1 MENRNCLE
9 FDSLIFGFLLSFLYN
24 LPMHLSDS
32 DTQRLKDLVTVFLA
46 ENAKVNLSA
55 LRTEEQCFIGN
66 VLDSLSFI
74 DLLPSIVAADS
85 PAKPLRILDI
95 GTGGGFPLLPLAML
109 LPQHEFVG
117 LDAVLKKVDAVDRI
131 IKTLHIPNAKVVS
144 ARVEEFAHRDSMR
157 GTFDIVTFRA
167 VAPISTLLEYGIPLL
182 KTRGKCVLWKSMHI
196 ADELRLSLNATKE
209 LHASLTHTFPYTL
222 PGDWGE
228 RQLLVYEKN
237 AGTPSSYPRK
247 NGLPKNKPL

>member
-1 MENRNCLE
+1 MMRMSVMIQWWHRLPTRQACMMGVFVSIKIARMINKLLQNSKIKILNSETNSNFTLENRNCLE
-9 FDSLIFGFLLSFLYN
+9 FVSLIFGFLLSFLYN

-144 ARVEEFAHRDSMR
+144 ARVEEFAHRDNMR

-167 VAPISTLLEYGIPLL
+167 VAPYLHLYSVRYTITENTWEMRTLE
-182 KTRGKCVLWKSMHI
+182 
-196 ADELRLSLNATKE
+196 E
-209 LHASLTHTFPYTL
+209 HAH
-222 PGDWGE
+222 
-228 RQLLVYEKN
+228 R
-237 AGTPSSYPRK
+237 R
-247 NGLPKNKPL
+247 